1 MATQLQEPVTVPDEV
16 VEGAEQTQERDFEAE
31 ARAHGWKPQDEFQG
45 DPAKWTDAETFV
57 KRADEIMPLMRE
69 QNKDL
74 RRKLSDMERTIKKL
88 AKSEQAAHRDRL
100 EALQAK
106 RLEAFEAGDR
116 EAFVA
121 ADKKADELRK
131 DMGESSPALNGE
143 DPAEEL
149 DTFREANPWFDKAN
163 LASASETE
171 IEARLFADRTADKWI
186 RQGLP
191 NEIPPS
197 EFYKRLADEV
207 NARFPNLKVRQLRPK
222 PASDV
227 APTTRSVPRSGA
239 KTGASLPP
247 EAKETAER
255 YVRLKLPGYAGKTA
269 AEAHNLFA
277 QSYFDQ

>member
-1 MATQLQEPVTVPDEV
+1 MATQLAEQQHEPDAVIAD
-16 VEGAEQTQERDFEAE
+16 GEQTQERDFETE
-31 ARAHGWKPQDEFQG
+31 ARGHGWKPQDEFQG

-57 KRADEIMPLMRE
+57 RRADEIMPLMRE

-74 RRKLSDMERTIKKL
+74 RRKLSDMERTVRKL
-88 AKSEQAAHRDRL
+88 AKSEQAAHKERL
-100 EALQAK
+100 EALQAQ
-106 RLEAFEAGDR
+106 RLEAFDSGDR
-116 EAFVA
+116 EAFKE
-121 ADKKADELRK
+121 ADKKAEELRK
-131 DMGESSPALNGE
+131 DIASPALAGE

-171 IEARLFADRTADKWI
+171 VEARLYADRTADKWI

-207 NARFPNLKVRQLRPK
+207 NTKFPALKVRPLRPK

-227 APTTRSVPRSGA
+227 TPNTRPGPRAGA
-239 KTGASLPP
+239 KTGAALPP

-255 YVRLKLPGYAGKTA
+255 YVRLKLPGYAGKSAT
-269 AEAHNLFA
+269 EAHNLFA
-277 QSYFDQ
+277 QSFFDQ

>member
-1 MATQLQEPVTVPDEV
+1 MATQLQEPVIVPDEV
-16 VEGAEQTQERDFEAE
+16 VADEQTPERDFDTE

-74 RRKLSDMERTIKKL
+74 RRKISEMERTVKKL
-88 AKSEQAAHRDRL
+88 AKSEQAAHKERL
-100 EALQAK
+100 EALQTQ
-106 RLEAFEAGDR
+106 RLEAFDSGDR

-131 DMGESSPALNGE
+131 DMGDAAPALNGE

-163 LASASETE
+163 LASASETDV
-171 IEARLFADRTADKWI
+171 EARLFADRTADKWV
-186 RQGLP
+186 RQGLH

-197 EFYKRLADEV
+197 EFYKRLAEAV
-207 NARFPNLKVRQLRPK
+207 NDKYPALKVRAIRPK

-227 APTTRSVPRSGA
+227 TPNTRSVPRSGA

-277 QSYFDQ
+277 QSYFEQ

>member
-1 MATQLQEPVTVPDEV
+1 MATQLQEPVTTPDEV
-16 VEGAEQTQERDFEAE
+16 IDTPERDFETE
-31 ARAHGWKPQDEFQG
+31 ARSHGWKPQDEFQG
-45 DPAKWTDAETFV
+45 DPSKWTDAETFV

-74 RRKLSDMERTIKKL
+74 RRKLSDMERTVRKL
-88 AKSEQAAHRDRL
+88 AKSEQAAHRERL
-100 EALQAK
+100 EALQAQ
-106 RLEAFEAGDR
+106 RLEAFDSGDR
-116 EAFVA
+116 EAFVNA
-121 ADKKADELRK
+121 EKKAEELRK
-131 DMGESSPALNGE
+131 DMGDAAPALNGE

-171 IEARLFADRTADKWI
+171 VEARLYADRLADKWI

-197 EFYKRLADEV
+197 EFYKRLSEEV
-207 NARFPNLKVRQLRPK
+207 NVKFPGLKVRQLRPK

-227 APTTRSVPRSGA
+227 APSTRPGPKAGA
-239 KTGASLPP
+239 KTGAALPP